1 MARKI
6 ASRGRPKGSGLNDAA
21 RIAAI
26 ADLIAANPGMK
37 PTTAI
42 KSLGISDASI
52 IRRLR
57 DKYNLSASPT
67 EAASPAIPRRPPAT
81 VAALRVTSNAVR
93 REAPVNREPRT
104 QGVRKPE
111 QKQSAEPAPDAHPAI
126 QAQSAR
132 PDMLSALFAASVS
145 AAQVAIQLQFKT
157 MSLALDGSPLACY
170 VRSQEFMR
178 LVAAT
183 LVAEP
188 PASRSSRP

>member
-1 MARKI
+1 MARKN

-26 ADLIAANPGMK
+26 ADLIAAHPGMK

-42 KSLGISDASI
+42 KSLGITDASV

-57 DKYNLSASPT
+57 DKYNLVAAPL
-67 EAASPAIPRRPPAT
+67 EAAAPAIARPAPAT
-81 VAALRVTSNAVR
+81 VSALRVTSNAVR
-93 REAPVNREPRT
+93 RELPVSREPRT
-104 QGVRKPE
+104 ARARKSE

-126 QAQSAR
+126 RAQSAR

-157 MSLALDGSPLACY
+157 MSIALDGSPLACY
-170 VRSQEFMR
+170 VRGQEFMR

-183 LVAEP
+183 MVAEP
-188 PASRSSRP
+188 PVPRSSRP